1 MKERINKTE
10 EKMKKS
16 IIALENEFKAIR
28 AGRANPAILDK
39 ITVDYYGVPTKIDQ
53 MAAISVPEA
62 RLMVIQPWDMSTL
75 SQIEKAILAS
85 DLGINP
91 NNDGKV
97 IRISFPALNEER
109 RRDLVKEI
117 NKLGEEGKVSIRS
130 IRRDANEK
138 LKAMKKNAEITEDDL
153 KTGEDLVQKLTDK
166 YCKNVDE
173 AVKSKE
179 KEIMEI

>member
-1 MKERINKTE
+1 MKERIQKTE

-16 IIALENEFKAIR
+16 IDALDHEFKSIR
-28 AGRANPAILDK
+28 AGRANPAVLDK
-39 ITVDYYGVPTKIDQ
+39 LHVDYYGVPTKIDQ

-62 RLMVIQPWDMSTL
+62 RMLVIQPWDGSTL

-85 DLGINP
+85 DLGLNP

-97 IRISFPALNEER
+97 IRISFPQLNEER
-109 RRDLVKEI
+109 RRDLVKEVA
-117 NKLGEEGKVSIRS
+117 KMGEEGKVAVRS

-138 LKAMKKNAEITEDDL
+138 LKAMKKDSLISEDNFKD
-153 KTGEDLVQKLTDK
+153 GEELVQKLTDK
-166 YCKNVDE
+166 YCKVVDE
-173 AVKSKE
+173 MIKNKE